1 MNSSLKILVIACVLS
16 GLAGC
21 GGGGGGG
28 GGGGAPAT
36 TDADITPENA
46 VDIASDVYE
55 SIGETASLGD
65 FGTSGL
71 IGAAGPSSPTLSKS
85 AATIAAKAGLAGTL
99 DAGSLIAVAI
109 GPEETPCAVS
119 GTVTVSGDISNP
131 ETLSAGDTITLR
143 FNNCD
148 EGDGQVVNG
157 NLTLTIDMISGD
169 FATEFFALGATL
181 DFRTFT
187 VQEAGE
193 TTSVNGGFSIMVDT
207 TGYPVT
213 TASLSS
219 PYLSVTDGSRT
230 ANLSNYSTTLTV
242 DESSQPPAFSVTS
255 SGRVDL
261 PRRGGSVSFVVREPF
276 SGFGE
281 GNPDSGVL
289 FIRGAN
295 GATIN
300 MTVLSDTQVRF
311 DMDYDGDGSVDETV
325 NLAWV
330 DFES

>member
-1 MNSSLKILVIACVLS
+1 MKNLLKILGIALTLY

-28 GGGGAPAT
+28 GGGAPAT
-36 TDADITPENA
+36 ADASITPENA

-55 SIGETASLGD
+55 SVGETASLGD
-65 FGTSGL
+65 FGTGGL
-71 IGAAGPSSPTLSKS
+71 IGSSGPSSPTLSKS
-85 AATIAAKAGLAGTL
+85 TATIAAKAGLTGTL
-99 DAGSLIAVAI
+99 DTGSLIAVAF
-109 GPEETPCAVS
+109 GPEETPCAVR

-143 FNNCD
+143 FNGCD
-148 EGDGQVVNG
+148 DGDGQVVNG
-157 NLTLTIDMISGD
+157 NLTLTIDMVSGD
-169 FATEFFALGATL
+169 LATEFFALGATL
-181 DFRTFT
+181 DFQAFS
-187 VQEAGE
+187 VQEEGE
-193 TTSVNGGFSIMVDT
+193 TTSVNGGFSMMVDT

-230 ANLSNYSTTLTV
+230 ASLSNYSTTVRV
-242 DESSQPPAFSVTS
+242 DESSQPPSFSVTS
-255 SGRVDL
+255 SGRIDL
-261 PRRGGSVSFVVREPF
+261 PSRGGSVSYSVREPF
-276 SGFGE
+276 TGFGE

-295 GATIN
+295 GASIT
-300 MTVLSDTQVRF
+300 MTVLSDTQVQLE
-311 DMDYDGDGSVDETV
+311 MDYDGNGSVDEIV
-325 NLAWV
+325 NVSWV

>member
-1 MNSSLKILVIACVLS
+1 MKSLLKIFGLVFALY
-16 GLAGC
+16 GLAAC

-28 GGGGAPAT
+28 DGAPVTA
-36 TDADITPENA
+36 DASITPDNA
-46 VDIASDVYE
+46 VDVASDVYE
-55 SIGETASLGD
+55 SVGETASLGD
-65 FGTSGL
+65 FGTGGL
-71 IGAAGPSSPTLSKS
+71 IGSSGSASPTLSKS
-85 AATIAAKAGLAGTL
+85 AANIAAKAGLVGAL
-99 DAGSLIAVAI
+99 DTGSLIAIAF

-143 FNNCD
+143 FNSCD
-148 EGDGQVVNG
+148 DGDGQVVNG

-169 FATEFFALGATL
+169 LATEFFALGATL
-181 DFRTFT
+181 DFQAFS
-187 VQEAGE
+187 VQEDSE
-193 TTSVNGGFSIMVDT
+193 TTTVNGGFSMMVDT

-230 ANLSNYSTTLTV
+230 ANLSNYSTTVTV

-261 PRRGGSVSFVVREPF
+261 PNRGGSLSYVVREPF
-276 SGFGE
+276 TGFGDS
-281 GNPDSGVL
+281 NPDSGVL

-295 GATIN
+295 GASIT
-300 MTVLSDTQVRF
+300 MTSLSATQIQ
-311 DMDYDGDGSVDETV
+311 
-325 NLAWV
+325 L
-330 DFES
+330 

>member
-1 MNSSLKILVIACVLS
+1 
-16 GLAGC
+16 
-21 GGGGGGG
+21 
-28 GGGGAPAT
+28 
-36 TDADITPENA
+36 
-46 VDIASDVYE
+46 
-55 SIGETASLGD
+55 
-65 FGTSGL
+65 
-71 IGAAGPSSPTLSKS
+71 
-85 AATIAAKAGLAGTL
+85 
-99 DAGSLIAVAI
+99 
-109 GPEETPCAVS
+109 
-119 GTVTVSGDISNP
+119 
-131 ETLSAGDTITLR
+131 
-143 FNNCD
+143 
-148 EGDGQVVNG
+148 
-157 NLTLTIDMISGD
+157 
-169 FATEFFALGATL
+169 
-181 DFRTFT
+181 
-187 VQEAGE
+187 
-193 TTSVNGGFSIMVDT
+193 
-207 TGYPVT
+207 
-213 TASLSS
+213 
-219 PYLSVTDGSRT
+219 
-230 ANLSNYSTTLTV
+230 TV

>member
-1 MNSSLKILVIACVLS
+1 MHSSLKILGIALVLS

-28 GGGGAPAT
+28 GGAPAT
-36 TDADITPENA
+36 ADAEINPENA

-55 SIGETASLGD
+55 SIGETTSLGD
-65 FGTSGL
+65 FGTGGL
-71 IGAAGPSSPTLSKS
+71 IGATGPSSPTLSKS
-85 AATIAAKAGLAGTL
+85 AATIAAKAGLSGTL
-99 DAGSLIAVAI
+99 DTASLIAVAI
-109 GPEETPCAVS
+109 GPEERSCAVS

-148 EGDGQVVNG
+148 EGEGQVVNG
-157 NLTLTIDMISGD
+157 NLRLTIDMISGD
-169 FATEFFALGATL
+169 ITTEFFALGATL
-181 DFRTFT
+181 DFQTFT
-187 VQEAGE
+187 VQEDSE

-230 ANLSNYSTTLTV
+230 ASLSNYSTTLTV

-276 SGFGE
+276 NGFGE

-311 DMDYDGDGSVDETV
+311 EMDYDGDGSVDETV